1 MGVVSPIFTIILEQM
16 KTLNKKTKKK
26 TASAITT
33 APLPEVVGEVTEVTL
48 STNGGF
54 ISQIGV
60 RFHM

>member
-1 MGVVSPIFTIILEQM
+1 MGVVLPFFTIILEQM
-16 KTLNKKTKKK
+16 KTLKKK
-26 TASAITT
+26 KASAITT

>member
-16 KTLNKKTKKK
+16 KTLNKKKK

>member
-16 KTLNKKTKKK
+16 KNLNQKKKK

>member
-16 KTLNKKTKKK
+16 KTLNKKKK
-26 TASAITT
+26 TASAITI

>member
-1 MGVVSPIFTIILEQM
+1 M
-16 KTLNKKTKKK
+16 KTLKKKK
-26 TASAITT
+26 TAFAITT

>member
-16 KTLNKKTKKK
+16 KTLNKKKK

-33 APLPEVVGEVTEVTL
+33 APLPEVVVEVTEVTL

-54 ISQIGV
+54 IS
-60 RFHM
+60 

>member
-16 KTLNKKTKKK
+16 KTLNKKKK
-26 TASAITT
+26 TASAIIT

-48 STNGGF
+48 GTNGGF

>member
-16 KTLNKKTKKK
+16 KTLKKKKK

>member
-16 KTLNKKTKKK
+16 KTLNKKKKK

-60 RFHM
+60 WFHM

>member
-16 KTLNKKTKKK
+16 KTLNKKKK

-48 STNGGF
+48 SGF

>member
-16 KTLNKKTKKK
+16 KTLNKKKKP
-26 TASAITT
+26 ASAITT

>member
-16 KTLNKKTKKK
+16 KTLKKKK

-33 APLPEVVGEVTEVTL
+33 APLPEVVGEVTEATL

>member
-16 KTLNKKTKKK
+16 KTLNKTKKP
-26 TASAITT
+26 ASAITT

>member
-1 MGVVSPIFTIILEQM
+1 M
-16 KTLNKKTKKK
+16 KTLKEKKKKK
-26 TASAITT
+26 TASAMTT
-33 APLPEVVGEVTEVTL
+33 VTEVTL

>member
-1 MGVVSPIFTIILEQM
+1 MGVVSPIFTIFFGTNENLKE
-16 KTLNKKTKKK
+16 KKKK
-26 TASAITT
+26 TASAMTT
-33 APLPEVVGEVTEVTL
+33 VPLPEVVVEVTEVTL

>member
-16 KTLNKKTKKK
+16 KTLNKQKK

>member
-16 KTLNKKTKKK
+16 KTLNKKKK

-33 APLPEVVGEVTEVTL
+33 APLPEVVVEVTEVTL

>member
-1 MGVVSPIFTIILEQM
+1 MGVVSPIFTIFFGTNENLKQ
-16 KTLNKKTKKK
+16 KK
-26 TASAITT
+26 TASAMTT

-48 STNGGF
+48 STNGCF

>member
-16 KTLNKKTKKK
+16 KTLNKKKKK

-33 APLPEVVGEVTEVTL
+33 APLPEVVEVTEVTL

>member
-16 KTLNKKTKKK
+16 KNLNKKKKK

>member
-1 MGVVSPIFTIILEQM
+1 M
-16 KTLNKKTKKK
+16 KTLNKKKK

-33 APLPEVVGEVTEVTL
+33 APLPEVVEVTEVTL

>member
-1 MGVVSPIFTIILEQM
+1 MGVVSPIFYNYFGTNENLKQ
-16 KTLNKKTKKK
+16 KKKK